1 MEAKHYFPG
10 YPKLKTEKGVWRE
23 DYWCGGKEV
32 GVAAP
37 PHINL
42 IVLLLYPKADLY
54 SLDGRLPINLIV
66 GLVFLVGKT
75 SNLQPGNLR
84 SVTFQ
89 LIESWKLEAGC

>member
-1 MEAKHYFPG
+1 MHNFGILLRRK
-10 YPKLKTEKGVWRE
+10 RE
-23 DYWCGGKEV
+23 SIVPSKDTASHTYRIKD
-32 GVAAP
+32 
-37 PHINL
+37 INL

-75 SNLQPGNLR
+75 SNLRPGNLR